1 MPLKTRVERYRRL
14 TSACAGRARPIE
26 VVVAPFLKM
35 RGITQIAKKLSC
47 ENPQKFFRVF
57 ESNRPI
63 TIRTPAPPPHKRSPT
78 IARLS
83 RPRRGADTRRRTM
96 YAALSSKLST
106 ASLRIAPSHR
116 VADAKPRTAVIECA
130 HKKGTGS
137 VKNGRDGNAKYLGV
151 KKYGEE
157 KVTTGCIIVRQRGN
171 KVRVM
176 RVSCVSSVAV
186 RGGA

>member
-1 MPLKTRVERYRRL
+1 
-14 TSACAGRARPIE
+14 
-26 VVVAPFLKM
+26 
-35 RGITQIAKKLSC
+35 
-47 ENPQKFFRVF
+47 
-57 ESNRPI
+57 
-63 TIRTPAPPPHKRSPT
+63 
-78 IARLS
+78 
-83 RPRRGADTRRRTM
+83 M

-106 ASLRIAPSHR
+106 ATLRIAPHHR

-171 KVRVM
+171 KVRVI
-176 RVSCVSSVAV
+176 RSSSSRARR
-186 RGGA
+186 RGVLINRCNANPI

>member
-1 MPLKTRVERYRRL
+1 M
-14 TSACAGRARPIE
+14 
-26 VVVAPFLKM
+26 F
-35 RGITQIAKKLSC
+35 
-47 ENPQKFFRVF
+47 
-57 ESNRPI
+57 
-63 TIRTPAPPPHKRSPT
+63 
-78 IARLS
+78 
-83 RPRRGADTRRRTM
+83 
-96 YAALSSKLST
+96 AASSSTTTTLSSRFT
-106 ASLRIAPSHR
+106 ATLRIAPHHR

>member
-1 MPLKTRVERYRRL
+1 
-14 TSACAGRARPIE
+14 
-26 VVVAPFLKM
+26 
-35 RGITQIAKKLSC
+35 
-47 ENPQKFFRVF
+47 
-57 ESNRPI
+57 
-63 TIRTPAPPPHKRSPT
+63 
-78 IARLS
+78 
-83 RPRRGADTRRRTM
+83 M

-106 ASLRIAPSHR
+106 ATLRIAPHHR

-171 KVRVM
+171 KVRAM
-176 RVSCVSSVAV
+176 WLLCVSSVVSSFAV
-186 RGGA
+186 QGGAARLARAARALDKPRAREVCSRSRLASARSASHRARVRCHVVIIVCVSSFFD

>member
-1 MPLKTRVERYRRL
+1 
-14 TSACAGRARPIE
+14 
-26 VVVAPFLKM
+26 
-35 RGITQIAKKLSC
+35 
-47 ENPQKFFRVF
+47 
-57 ESNRPI
+57 
-63 TIRTPAPPPHKRSPT
+63 
-78 IARLS
+78 
-83 RPRRGADTRRRTM
+83 M

-106 ASLRIAPSHR
+106 TSLRIAPHR